1 MQKPWWQ
8 RELSLRFYLRDEDEA
23 GLLQEYEAAV
33 VLTTEELVGGRVC
46 SEPFCSRA
54 EERLEA
60 EVRDLETPEL
70 VALAVGEVVAELLAK
85 EGSKASVAEVTVHK
99 GEFNSASAYWD

>member
-8 RELSLRFYLRDEDEA
+8 REVSLRFYLKDGA
-23 GLLQEYEAAV
+23 GLRQEYEAAV
-33 VLTTEELVGGRVC
+33 VLTTDELIAGRVC
-46 SEPFCSRA
+46 SESFRSRA

-60 EVRDLETPEL
+60 EVRDPETPEL
-70 VALAVGEVVAELLAK
+70 VALAVGELVADLLSK
-85 EGSKASVAEVTVHK
+85 EGSKASLAEVTVHK

>member
-8 RELSLRFYLRDEDEA
+8 RELSLKFYLKDKA
-23 GLLQEYEAAV
+23 GLRQEYGAAV
-33 VLTTEELVGGRVC
+33 VLTTDQLVRGRVC
-46 SEPFCSRA
+46 PEFLGSRA

-60 EVRDLETPEL
+60 ETKDPETPEL
-70 VALAVGEVVAELLAK
+70 VALAVGETVAELLSEEK
-85 EGSKASVAEVTVHK
+85 SRASVAEVTVHK